1 MTITALVHCD
11 SKGLIGTNGG
21 LAYKSREDHL
31 WFKSFTQGKHLVM
44 GRKTYTE
51 CGNLPSRGILC
62 LSSSGNL
69 YNGIATKRTV
79 ESLGKYNVV
88 ICGGAKVYEQY
99 LPICNE
105 VIVNYTKQTEKQP
118 GLKPTYFNLSQLNE
132 LFIEVQKV
140 EYNTFTQVIYK
151 LKTKIASKYL
161 STIKSA
167 NLKPEVLEQEQI
179 MQYYVISS
187 LSQKISYKTLIAG
200 YDFKGN
206 LSYYLNPEA
215 REDDTEYYDTSQ
227 VFEDYNDALAYFC
240 QMAAAELAYHKA
252 QIALIE
258 KIKNEVLEL

>member
-11 SKGLIGTNGG
+11 SKGLIGTNGV

-151 LKTKIASKYL
+151 LK
-161 STIKSA
+161 
-167 NLKPEVLEQEQI
+167 PEVLEQEQI